1 VPWLYHPWNPLG
13 LPKSILPVQAKDWF
27 VLGTPSAFTHP
38 IFSQKTEVSLPQFR
52 LPFYLSSIISKIA
65 PFFQTWIMA

>member
-1 VPWLYHPWNPLG
+1 MA
-13 LPKSILPVQAKDWF
+13 LPSLESVGFAQINSAVQAKDWF